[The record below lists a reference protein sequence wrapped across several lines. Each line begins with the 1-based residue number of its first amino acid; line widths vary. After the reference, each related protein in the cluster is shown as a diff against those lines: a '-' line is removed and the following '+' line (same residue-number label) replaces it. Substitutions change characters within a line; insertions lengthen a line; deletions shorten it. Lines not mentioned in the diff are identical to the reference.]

1 MPRCFGQSNSLF
13 VPVASALSKEARDS
27 GLGMYTH
34 HELLARAANA
44 LAIPSVLVGH
54 FQHMPVHGDECIKV
68 VDDGV

>member
-1 MPRCFGQSNSLF
+1 
-13 VPVASALSKEARDS
+13 
-27 GLGMYTH
+27 MYTH

-54 FQHMPVHGDECIKV
+54 FQHMPVHGDECIEV